1 MPRNHT
7 LKIRLTK
14 SEYEQLSH
22 DAKLF
27 GFPDMASYARA
38 CFFNRK
44 YLPPTTQGHLA
55 NNKNKDVVAL

>member
-14 SEYEQLSH
+14 SEHAQISL
-22 DAKLF
+22 DAQLF
-27 GFPDMASYARA
+27 GFPNVASYARA

-44 YLPPTTQGHLA
+44 YLPHVQTVCG
-55 NNKNKDVVAL
+55 KKR